1 MKGFVDRLDE
11 INTLADQSPGFIWRM
26 QTEEG
31 DSTAIQAYED
41 PSIIVNMS
49 VWKDFESLENYVYK
63 TVHVELIRGKKSWF
77 SKMETAHQALWWIPS
92 SHIPSLSE
100 GKKKLE
106 CLQKNGASI
115 EAFTFA
121 KRFFPEK
128 NSVISQASD

>member
-77 SKMETAHQALWWIPS
+77 SKMEAAHQALWWIPS

-100 GKKKLE
+100 GKEKLKY
-106 CLQKNGASI
+106 LQENGASI
-115 EAFTFA
+115 ESFTFA
-121 KRFFPEK
+121 KRFFPHE
-128 NSVISQASD
+128 NSIVT